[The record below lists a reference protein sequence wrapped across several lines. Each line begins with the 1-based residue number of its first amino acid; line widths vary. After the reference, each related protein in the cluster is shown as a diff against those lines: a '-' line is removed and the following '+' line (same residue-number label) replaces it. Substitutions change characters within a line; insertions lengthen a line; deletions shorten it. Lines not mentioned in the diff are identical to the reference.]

1 MKKRDFELDYRY
13 NNHSMTGNMD
23 YQILIFLIIIIV
35 PIIKWLLYEQN
46 RKRRR
51 DYYNNEY
58 LKSDAWSRKRY
69 GVL

>member
-1 MKKRDFELDYRY
+1 
-13 NNHSMTGNMD
+13 MD

-35 PIIKWLLYEQN
+35 IPIIKWLLYEQN

-51 DYYNNEY
+51 EYYINEY

-69 GVL
+69 VVLKKDN